1 MKHLQTVGR
10 YKIESVLGEGAM
22 GVVYKA
28 HDPIIKRT
36 VAIKLIKVDEGISEQ
51 EKKEFYERFY
61 REAQIA
67 GTLNHPNIVGIYDIG
82 EEQGIPY
89 IAMEFVEGETLSA
102 IIAKKGRLDPETC
115 VKLISQI
122 ASALDYAHK
131 KGIIH
136 RDIKPGN
143 ILVDKELKC
152 KIMDFGIAKLQ
163 NSSLT
168 QTGTFL
174 GTPSYA
180 SPEQIMEG
188 KVDHRSDIFSLG
200 IVTYEMLTGR
210 LPFKGQSLSSIL
222 YKIVHEPPAPVENV
236 QEIGFTRESWNEVFN
251 KVFAKNAEERYQ
263 SAKQFSNDLIR
274 AVKLTRSQKS
284 RIKDLL
290 SDTGL
295 DSSVSMIEKELARNE
310 YELIRAKEVSEKKPK
325 KKGSFV
331 FVFLIAVIVLF
342 AGVYYYTNGE
352 ILNKINSGLSQI
364 LPFNITMDVRV
375 ESEPTGADVYINDN
389 FVGKTPLTTKLSG
402 KDGEQKRIVL
412 KKEGYK
418 PINTT
423 FFFSKDTKNLKY
435 KLESMFTSMYVI
447 TEPPQAEVFLNGKD
461 VGKVTPCEIKI
472 NTSKKNM
479 LLFKAEGYKEK
490 TVVLNPGE
498 ILTNKVVLDVIRK
511 PSYLVLDTEFPVK
524 LYVRRNGSW
533 KYLGNFSD
541 GKTIKLESGTVKLK
555 VENKEYYYSQI
566 FIEELIGNKKTF
578 LKLPPLGFIRK
589 IDVAPLYAEV
599 YIDGISVGETP
610 IFNVKIVAGTHKI
623 KFVSPDDNKVKQITV
638 EVRADRELNIKEK
651 LL

>member
-10 YKIESVLGEGAM
+10 YKIESILGEGAM

-89 IAMEFVEGETLSA
+89 IAMEFVEGETLSS
-102 IIAKKGRLDPETC
+102 IIAKKGRLDLETC
-115 VKLISQI
+115 VKIVSQL

-143 ILVDKELKC
+143 ILIDQELKC

-200 IVTYEMLTGR
+200 IVTYEMLTGK
-210 LPFKGQSLSSIL
+210 LPFKGQTLSAIL
-222 YKIVHEPPAPVENV
+222 YKIVHEPPEPVENV
-236 QEIGFTRESWNEVFN
+236 HEIGFTEESWNEVFN
-251 KVFAKNAEERYQ
+251 RIFAKNPDERYQ

-310 YELIRAKEVSEKKPK
+310 YELIRAKEITEKKQSS
-325 KKGSFV
+325 KKGLF
-331 FVFLIAVIVLF
+331 FIVFLFVLIGAF
-342 AGVYYYTNGE
+342 AGGYYYTNGE
-352 ILNKINSGLSQI
+352 ILNNINEGLSQI
-364 LPFNITMDVRV
+364 LPFGITKEVRI
-375 ESEPTGADVYINDN
+375 ESDPLGADVYINDS
-389 FVGKTPLTTKLSG
+389 FVGKTPITVKLSG
-402 KDGEQKRIVL
+402 KNGEQKRIVL

-418 PINTT
+418 PVNKT
-423 FFFSKDTKNLKY
+423 FFFSKDTNNLKY
-435 KLESMFTSMYVI
+435 KLESLFTTMSIV
-447 TEPPQAEVFLNGKD
+447 TEPPQTTVFINGKESC
-461 VGKVTPCEIKI
+461 VTPCEIKI
-472 NTSKKNM
+472 NTSKKNI
-479 LLFKAEGYKEK
+479 LLFKAEGYKDK
-490 TVVLNPGE
+490 TIVLNPGE
-498 ILTNKVVLDVIRK
+498 ILTSKVVLEVIK
-511 PSYLVLDTEFPVK
+511 QPSYLVIDTEFPVK
-524 LYVRRNGSW
+524 LYIRRNGKW
-533 KYLGNFSD
+533 KYLGEFTN
-541 GKTIKLESGTVKLK
+541 GKSIKLEAGTVKLK
-555 VENKEYYYSQI
+555 VENMKYFYRQI
-566 FIEELIGNKKTF
+566 FVEELIGNKKTV
-578 LKLPPLGFIRK
+578 LKLPPLGIIHK

-623 KFVSPDDNKVKQITV
+623 KFVSPGDNKVKEISV
-638 EVRADRELNIKEK
+638 EVRADKELNIKEK

>member
-10 YKIESVLGEGAM
+10 YKIESILGEGAM

-28 HDPIIKRT
+28 QDPIIKRT

-89 IAMEFVEGETLSA
+89 IAMEFVEGETLSS
-102 IIAKKGRLDPETC
+102 IIARRGRLDAETC
-115 VKLISQI
+115 VKIVSQL

-143 ILVDKELKC
+143 ILVDKDLKC

-200 IVTYEMLTGR
+200 IVTYEMLTGK
-210 LPFKGQSLSSIL
+210 LPFRGQNLSSIL

-236 QEIGFTRESWNEVFN
+236 YEIGFTEESWNSVFQ
-251 KVFAKNAEERYQ
+251 KVFAKNPEERYQ

-290 SDTGL
+290 SETGL

-310 YELIRAKEVSEKKPK
+310 YELIRAKELSENKPK
-325 KKGSFV
+325 KRGMFV
-331 FVFLIAVIVLF
+331 VVLLF
-342 AGVYYYTNGE
+342 IIIGILAGGYYYTNGE
-352 ILNKINSGLSQI
+352 ILNNINDGLSQI
-364 LPFNITMDVRV
+364 LPFTFSRQVRI
-375 ESEPTGADVYINDN
+375 ESEPSGADVYINGS
-389 FVGKTPLTTKLSG
+389 FVGKTPITAKISG
-402 KDGEQKRIVL
+402 KNGEQKRIVL

-418 PINTT
+418 PVDAT
-423 FFFSKDTKNLKY
+423 FFFSKDLRNLKY
-435 KLESMFTSMYVI
+435 KLQSLYTTMSVV
-447 TEPPQAEVFLNGKD
+447 TEPPKATVFINGKESC
-461 VGKVTPCEIKI
+461 VTPCEIKI
-472 NTSKKNM
+472 NTSKENT
-479 LLFKAEGYKEK
+479 LLFKAEGYKDK
-490 TVVLNPGE
+490 TIVLKPGE
-498 ILTNKVVLDVIRK
+498 ILTQKVILEVIK
-511 PSYLVLDTEFPVK
+511 EPSFLVLDTEFPVK
-524 LYVRRNGSW
+524 LYVKENGAW
-533 KYLGNFSD
+533 KYKGQFSS
-541 GKTIKLESGTVKLK
+541 GKKVKLNSGTVKIM
-555 VENKEYYYSQI
+555 VENKKYFYKQV
-566 FIEELIGNKKTF
+566 FVEELVGNKTTI
-578 LKLPPLGFIRK
+578 LRLPPLGLIKK

-610 IFNVKIVAGTHKI
+610 IFNIKIVAGTHKI
-623 KFVSPDDNKVKQITV
+623 KFVSPSDNKVKEITV
-638 EVRADRELNIKEK
+638 EVRADKELVVKEK

>member
-10 YKIESVLGEGAM
+10 YKIEAILGEGAM

-28 HDPIIKRT
+28 QDPIIKRT

-89 IAMEFVEGETLSA
+89 IAMEFVEGETLSS
-102 IIAKKGRLDPETC
+102 IIAKRGRLDLETC
-115 VKLISQI
+115 VKIVSQI

-200 IVTYEMLTGR
+200 IVTYEMLTGK
-210 LPFKGQSLSSIL
+210 LPFKGQTLSSIL
-222 YKIVHEPPAPVENV
+222 YKIVHEPPEPVENV
-236 QEIGFTRESWNEVFN
+236 QEIGFTEESWNEVFN
-251 KVFAKNAEERYQ
+251 KVFAKNPEERYQ

-274 AVKLTRSQKS
+274 AVKLTRSQKT

-310 YELIRAKEVSEKKPK
+310 YELIRAKEVTEKKPK
-325 KKGSFV
+325 KRGGF
-331 FVFLIAVIVLF
+331 FLILIFIIMGIF
-342 AGVYYYTNGE
+342 AGGYYYTNGE
-352 ILNKINSGLSQI
+352 ILNNINEGLSQI
-364 LPFNITMDVRV
+364 LPFNISREVRI
-375 ESEPTGADVYINDN
+375 ESEPAGADVYINDN
-389 FVGKTPLTTKLSG
+389 FVGKTPITTRLSG

-412 KKEGYK
+412 KKEGFK
-418 PINTT
+418 PVNST
-423 FFFSKDTKNLKY
+423 FFFSKDLKKLKY
-435 KLESMFTSMYVI
+435 TLQSLYTTMSVV
-447 TEPPQAEVFLNGKD
+447 TEPPQTTVFVNGKESC
-461 VGKVTPCEIKI
+461 VTPCEIKI
-472 NTSKKNM
+472 DTSKENV
-479 LLFKAEGYKEK
+479 LLFKAEGYKDK
-490 TVVLNPGE
+490 TIVLKPGE
-498 ILTNKVVLDVIRK
+498 ILTNKVVLDVIK
-511 PSYLVLDTEFPVK
+511 QPAYLVLDTEFPVK
-524 LYVRRNGSW
+524 LYLKTNKGW
-533 KYLGNFSD
+533 KYLGNFSG
-541 GKTIKLESGTVKLK
+541 GKTVKLEAGTVKLK
-555 VENKEYYYSQI
+555 VENKQYFYSQV
-566 FIEELIGNKKTF
+566 FIEELMGNKKNY

-610 IFNVKIVAGTHKI
+610 IFNIKIVAGTHKI
-623 KFVSPDDNKVKQITV
+623 KFVSPDNNKVKEITV
-638 EVRADRELNIKEK
+638 EVRADKELNIKEK
-651 LL
+651 LI

>member
-10 YKIESVLGEGAM
+10 YKIESILGEGAM

-28 HDPIIKRT
+28 QDPIIKRT

-89 IAMEFVEGETLSA
+89 IAMEFVEGETLSS
-102 IIAKKGRLDPETC
+102 IIAKKGRLDLETC
-115 VKLISQI
+115 VKIVSQI

-174 GTPSYA
+174 GTPSYS

-200 IVTYEMLTGR
+200 IVTYEMLTGK
-210 LPFKGQSLSSIL
+210 LPFRGQTLSSIL
-222 YKIVHEPPAPVENV
+222 YKIVHEPPESVENV
-236 QEIGFTRESWNEVFN
+236 QQIGFTEESWNEVFN
-251 KVFAKNAEERYQ
+251 KVFAKNPENRYQ

-284 RIKDLL
+284 RIKELL
-290 SDTGL
+290 SETGL

-310 YELIRAKEVSEKKPK
+310 YELIRAKEVTEKKHK
-325 KKGSFV
+325 RKGGFFFV
-331 FVFLIAVIVLF
+331 ILMVIIALF
-342 AGVYYYTNGE
+342 AAGYYYTNGE
-352 ILNKINSGLSQI
+352 IMRNINEGLSQI
-364 LPFNITMDVRV
+364 LPFNMTREVRI
-375 ESEPTGADVYINDN
+375 ESNPEGADVFIDN
-389 FVGKTPLTTKLSG
+389 NFIGKTPITVKLSG
-402 KDGEQKRIVL
+402 KNGEQKKIVL
-412 KKEGYK
+412 KKDGYK
-418 PINTT
+418 PVNST
-423 FFFSKDTKNLKY
+423 FFFSKELSKLQY
-435 KLESMFTSMYVI
+435 RLESLFTTMSVV
-447 TEPPQAEVFLNGKD
+447 TEPPQTTVFVNGEESC
-461 VGKVTPCEIKI
+461 VTPCEVKI
-472 NTSKKNM
+472 NTSQQNV
-479 LLFKAEGYKEK
+479 LVFKADGYKDK
-490 TVVLNPGE
+490 TIVLKPGE
-498 ILTNKVVLDVIRK
+498 ILTEKVVLEVIKK
-511 PSYLVLDTEFPVK
+511 PAYLVLDTEFPVK
-524 LYVRRNGSW
+524 LYVRKNGKW
-533 KYLGNFSD
+533 KYIGNFSN
-541 GKTIKLESGTVKLK
+541 GKTIKFEAGTVKLK
-555 VENKEYYYSQI
+555 VENKKFFYSQV
-566 FIEELIGNKKTF
+566 FSEELVGNKKTV
-578 LKLPPLGFIRK
+578 LKLPPLGLIKK

-610 IFNVKIVAGTHKI
+610 IFNIRIVAGTHKI
-623 KFVSPDDNKVKQITV
+623 KFVSPGDNKVKEIYV
-638 EVRADRELNIKEK
+638 EVRADRELIVKEK

>member
-89 IAMEFVEGETLSA
+89 IAMEFVEGETLSS
-102 IIAKKGRLDPETC
+102 IIAQKGRLDLETC
-115 VKLISQI
+115 VKIVSQL

-143 ILVDKELKC
+143 ILVDKELRC

-200 IVTYEMLTGR
+200 IVTYEMITGK
-210 LPFKGQSLSSIL
+210 LPFKGQSLSAIL
-222 YKIVHEPPAPVENV
+222 YKIVHEPPDPVENI
-236 QEIGFTRESWNEVFN
+236 QEIGFTEESWNEVFGRI
-251 KVFAKNAEERYQ
+251 FAKNPDERYQ

-310 YELIRAKEVSEKKPK
+310 YELIRAKEVTEKGPK
-325 KKGSFV
+325 KRGV
-331 FVFLIAVIVLF
+331 FVIVLLF
-342 AGVYYYTNGE
+342 LVIAAIAGGYYYTNGE
-352 ILNKINSGLSQI
+352 ILSKINDGLGQI
-364 LPFNITMDVRV
+364 LPFNITREVRI
-375 ESEPTGADVYINDN
+375 ESDPSGADVYINDN
-389 FVGKTPLTTKLSG
+389 FIGRTPVTTRLSG

-418 PINTT
+418 PVNTT
-423 FFFSKDTKNLKY
+423 FFFSKSTKKLNY
-435 KLESMFTSMYVI
+435 KLDSLFTLMSIVS
-447 TEPPQAEVFLNGKD
+447 EPPQATVFINGKESC
-461 VGKVTPCEIKI
+461 VTPCEVKI
-472 NTSKKNM
+472 NTSKTNI
-479 LLFKAEGYKEK
+479 LLFKADGYRDK
-490 TVVLNPGE
+490 TIVLKPGE
-498 ILTNKVVLDVIRK
+498 ILTNKVFLKVIK
-511 PSYLVLDTEFPVK
+511 EPAYLMVDTEFPVK
-524 LYVRRNGSW
+524 LYVRKKGSW
-533 KYLGNFSD
+533 KFLSNCTD
-541 GKTIKLESGTVKLK
+541 GKTVKLEAGTVKIM
-555 VENKEYYYSQI
+555 VENRKYFYKQV
-566 FIEELIGNKKTF
+566 FVEELIGNKKTI
-578 LKLPPLGFIRK
+578 LKLPPLGVIRK

-610 IFNVKIVAGTHKI
+610 IFNIKIATGTHKV
-623 KFVSPDDNKVKQITV
+623 KFVNPDDNKVKEITV
-638 EVRADRELNIKEK
+638 EVRADKELTIKEK

>member
-1 MKHLQTVGR
+1 MKHLRTVGR

-22 GVVYKA
+22 GVVYRA

-89 IAMEFVEGETLSA
+89 IAMEFVEGETLAS
-102 IIAKKGRLDPETC
+102 IIAKKGKLDVETC
-115 VKLISQI
+115 IKIVSQL

-200 IVTYEMLTGR
+200 IVTYEMITGT

-236 QEIGFTRESWNEVFN
+236 QEIGFTEDSWNAVFN
-251 KVFAKNAEERYQ
+251 KVFAKNPDERYQ

-274 AVKLTRSQKS
+274 AVKLTRSQKT
-284 RIKDLL
+284 RIKELL

-310 YELIRAKEVSEKKPK
+310 YEMIRAKEVSEKKTTRK
-325 KKGSFV
+325 S
-331 FVFLIAVIVLF
+331 VIIWVVLLLALVGF
-342 AGVYYYTNGE
+342 AGGYYYTNGE
-352 ILNKINSGLSQI
+352 IINSINESLGEI
-364 LPFNITMDVRV
+364 LPFTLKKRVRI
-375 ESEPTGADVYINDN
+375 ESEPQGADIYINDQYM
-389 FVGKTPLTTKLSG
+389 GRTPATVILKG

-412 KKEGYK
+412 KRDGYK
-418 PINTT
+418 PVDTN
-423 FFFSKDTKNLKY
+423 FFFAKDLKKLHY
-435 KLESMFTSMYVI
+435 KLESLYTTMSIVTD
-447 TEPPQAEVFLNGKD
+447 PPQTTVFINGKSSC
-461 VGKVTPCEIKI
+461 VTPCEVKI
-472 NTSKKNM
+472 DTSRENV
-479 LLFKAEGYKEK
+479 LVFKAEGYRDK
-490 TVVLNPGE
+490 TIVLKPGE
-498 ILTNKVVLDVIRK
+498 ILTSKVVLDVIRI
-511 PSYLVLDTEFPVK
+511 PGYLVLDTEFPVK
-524 LYVRRNGSW
+524 LYVLKRGRW
-533 KYLGNFSD
+533 KYLGEFKNANSVQLD
-541 GKTIKLESGTVKLK
+541 AGTVKLR
-555 VENKEYYYSQI
+555 VENKKYFYDQV
-566 FIEELIGNKKTF
+566 FMEEIVGHKKTT
-578 LKLPPLGFIRK
+578 LKLPPLGIIKK

-610 IFNVKIVAGTHKI
+610 IFNIRVVAGTHKI
-623 KFVSPDDNKVKQITV
+623 KFVNPDDNSVKEKTI
-638 EVRADRELNIKEK
+638 EVRADRELVIKEK
-651 LL
+651 LR

>member
-10 YKIESVLGEGAM
+10 YKIESILGEGAM

-28 HDPIIKRT
+28 QDPIIKRT

-89 IAMEFVEGETLSA
+89 IAMEFVEGETLSS
-102 IIAKKGRLDPETC
+102 IIAKKGRLDLETC
-115 VKLISQI
+115 VKIVSQI

-174 GTPSYA
+174 GTPSYS

-200 IVTYEMLTGR
+200 IVTYEMLTGK
-210 LPFKGQSLSSIL
+210 LPFRGQTLSSIL
-222 YKIVHEPPAPVENV
+222 YKIVHEPPESVENV
-236 QEIGFTRESWNEVFN
+236 QQIGFTEESWNEVFN
-251 KVFAKNAEERYQ
+251 KVFAKDPENRYQ

-284 RIKDLL
+284 RIKELL
-290 SDTGL
+290 SETGL

-310 YELIRAKEVSEKKPK
+310 YELIRAKEVTEKKHK
-325 KKGSFV
+325 RKGGFFFV
-331 FVFLIAVIVLF
+331 ILMVVIALF
-342 AGVYYYTNGE
+342 AAGYYYTNGE
-352 ILNKINSGLSQI
+352 IMSNINEGLSQI
-364 LPFNITMDVRV
+364 LPFNMTREVRI
-375 ESEPTGADVYINDN
+375 ESNPEGADVFIDNN
-389 FVGKTPLTTKLSG
+389 FVGKTPITVKLSG
-402 KDGEQKRIVL
+402 KNGEQKKIVL

-418 PINTT
+418 PVNST
-423 FFFSKDTKNLKY
+423 FFFSKELSKLQY
-435 KLESMFTSMYVI
+435 RLESLFTTMSVV
-447 TEPPQAEVFLNGKD
+447 TEPPQTTVIVNGEESC
-461 VGKVTPCEIKI
+461 VTPCEVKI
-472 NTSKKNM
+472 NTSQQNV
-479 LLFKAEGYKEK
+479 LVFKADGYKDK
-490 TVVLNPGE
+490 TIVLKPGE
-498 ILTNKVVLDVIRK
+498 ILTEKVVLEVIK
-511 PSYLVLDTEFPVK
+511 QPAYLILDTEFPVR
-524 LYVRRNGSW
+524 LYVRKNGKW
-533 KYLGNFSD
+533 KYIGNFSN
-541 GKTIKLESGTVKLK
+541 GKTIKFEAGTIKLK
-555 VENKEYYYSQI
+555 VENKKFFYSQV
-566 FIEELIGNKKTF
+566 FSEELVGNKKTV
-578 LKLPPLGFIRK
+578 LKLPPLGLIKK

-610 IFNVKIVAGTHKI
+610 IFNIKIVAGTHKI
-623 KFVSPDDNKVKQITV
+623 KFVSPGDNKVKEIYV
-638 EVRADRELNIKEK
+638 EVRADRELIVKEK

>member
-10 YKIESVLGEGAM
+10 YKIQSVLGEGAM

-28 HDPIIKRT
+28 EDPIIKRT

-89 IAMEFVEGETLSA
+89 IAMEFVEGETLSS
-102 IIAKKGRLDPETC
+102 IIAKRGRLDVETC
-115 VKLISQI
+115 VKIVSQL

-188 KVDHRSDIFSLG
+188 KIDHRSDIFSLG
-200 IVTYEMLTGR
+200 IVTYEMMTGK
-210 LPFKGQSLSSIL
+210 LPFRGSSLSSIL

-236 QEIGFTRESWNEVFN
+236 QEIGFTEESWNEVFN
-251 KVFAKNAEERYQ
+251 RVFAKNPEDRYQ

-274 AVKLTRSQKS
+274 AIKLTRSQKT
-284 RIKDLL
+284 RIKELL

-310 YELIRAKEVSEKKPK
+310 YELIRAKEVSEKKGK
-325 KKGSFV
+325 RKSTW
-331 FVFLIAVIVLF
+331 FLLFLLLLTGIF
-342 AGVYYYTNGE
+342 AGGYYYTNGE
-352 ILNKINSGLSQI
+352 ILNNINEGLNQF
-364 LPFNITMDVRV
+364 LPFSMTRQVVI
-375 ESEPTGADVYINDN
+375 ESEPSGADIYIDDN
-389 FVGKTPLTTKLSG
+389 FMGKTPVTVKLSG
-402 KDGEQKRIVL
+402 KNGEQKRIVL

-418 PINTT
+418 PVSST
-423 FFFSKDTKNLKY
+423 FFFSNDLKKLDY
-435 KLESMFTSMYVI
+435 KLESLLTSMNVV
-447 TEPPQAEVFLNGKD
+447 TEPPQATVIVNGEESCI
-461 VGKVTPCEIKI
+461 TPCEVKI
-472 NTSKKNM
+472 NTSQENV
-479 LLFKAEGYKEK
+479 LVFKADGYKEK
-490 TVVLNPGE
+490 TIVLKPGE
-498 ILTNKVVLDVIRK
+498 ILTNKVVLDVIRE
-511 PSYLVLDTEFPVK
+511 PGFLVVDSEFPVK
-524 LYVRRNGSW
+524 LYV
-533 KYLGNFSD
+533 KQD
-541 GKTIKLESGTVKLK
+541 GKWKFLGTFSNRQSVKLEAGTVKLR
-555 VENKEYYYSQI
+555 VENKKYFYRQT
-566 FIEELIGNKKTF
+566 FIEEIVGNRKTV
-578 LKLPPLGFIRK
+578 LKLPPLGLIRK

-610 IFNVKIVAGTHKI
+610 IFNIKIATGTHRI
-623 KFVSPDDNKVKQITV
+623 KFVSPENNKVKEISV
-638 EVRADRELNIKEK
+638 EVRADKALEIKEK
-651 LL
+651 LR

>member
-10 YKIESVLGEGAM
+10 YKIESILGEGAM

-28 HDPIIKRT
+28 QDPIIKRT

-89 IAMEFVEGETLSA
+89 IAMEFVEGETLSS
-102 IIAKKGRLDPETC
+102 IIAKKGRLDLETC
-115 VKLISQI
+115 VKIVSQI

-174 GTPSYA
+174 GTPSYS

-200 IVTYEMLTGR
+200 IVTYEMLTGK
-210 LPFKGQSLSSIL
+210 LPFRGQTLSSIL
-222 YKIVHEPPAPVENV
+222 YKIVHEPPESVENV
-236 QEIGFTRESWNEVFN
+236 QQIGFTEESWNEVFN
-251 KVFAKNAEERYQ
+251 KVFAKDPENRYQ

-284 RIKDLL
+284 RIKELL
-290 SDTGL
+290 SETGL

-310 YELIRAKEVSEKKPK
+310 YELIRAKEVTEKKHK
-325 KKGSFV
+325 RKGGFFFV
-331 FVFLIAVIVLF
+331 ILMVVIALF
-342 AGVYYYTNGE
+342 AAGYYYTNGE
-352 ILNKINSGLSQI
+352 IMRNINEGLSQI
-364 LPFNITMDVRV
+364 LPFNMTREVRI
-375 ESEPTGADVYINDN
+375 ESNPEGADVFIDNN
-389 FVGKTPLTTKLSG
+389 FVGKTPITVKLSG
-402 KDGEQKRIVL
+402 KNGEQKKIVL

-418 PINTT
+418 PVNST
-423 FFFSKDTKNLKY
+423 FFFSKELSKLQY
-435 KLESMFTSMYVI
+435 RLESLFTTMSVV
-447 TEPPQAEVFLNGKD
+447 TEPPQTTVIVNGEESC
-461 VGKVTPCEIKI
+461 VTPCEVKI
-472 NTSKKNM
+472 NTSQQNV
-479 LLFKAEGYKEK
+479 LVFKADGYKDK
-490 TVVLNPGE
+490 TIVLKPGE
-498 ILTNKVVLDVIRK
+498 ILTEKVVLEVIK
-511 PSYLVLDTEFPVK
+511 QPAYLILDTEFPVR
-524 LYVRRNGSW
+524 LYVRKNGKW
-533 KYLGNFSD
+533 KYIGNFSN
-541 GKTIKLESGTVKLK
+541 GKTIKFEAGTIKLK
-555 VENKEYYYSQI
+555 VENKKFFYSQV
-566 FIEELIGNKKTF
+566 FSEELVGNKKTV
-578 LKLPPLGFIRK
+578 LKLPPLGLIKK

-610 IFNVKIVAGTHKI
+610 IFNIKIVAGTHKI
-623 KFVSPDDNKVKQITV
+623 KFVSPGDNKVKEIYV
-638 EVRADRELNIKEK
+638 EVRADRELIVKEK

>member
-28 HDPIIKRT
+28 QDPIIKRT

-89 IAMEFVEGETLSA
+89 IAMEFVEGETLSS
-102 IIAKKGRLDPETC
+102 ILAKKGRLDLETC
-115 VKLISQI
+115 VKIVSQI

-200 IVTYEMLTGR
+200 IVTYEMLTGK
-210 LPFKGQSLSSIL
+210 LPFKGQTLSAIL

-236 QEIGFTRESWNEVFN
+236 QEIGFTEESWNAVFN
-251 KVFAKNAEERYQ
+251 KVFAKNPEERYQ

-290 SDTGL
+290 SETGL

-310 YELIRAKEVSEKKPK
+310 YELIRAKEVTEKKPK
-325 KKGSFV
+325 KRGSFFIILLFIIIGV
-331 FVFLIAVIVLF
+331 F
-342 AGVYYYTNGE
+342 AGGYYYTNGE
-352 ILNKINSGLSQI
+352 ILNNINEGLSQI
-364 LPFNITMDVRV
+364 LPFNISKEIRI
-375 ESEPTGADVYINDN
+375 ESEPAGADVYIDDN
-389 FVGKTPLTTKLSG
+389 FVGKTPITTRLSG
-402 KDGEQKRIVL
+402 KNGEQKRIVL
-412 KKEGYK
+412 KKEGFK
-418 PINTT
+418 PVNAT
-423 FFFSKDTKNLKY
+423 FFFSKDLKKLKY
-435 KLESMFTSMYVI
+435 TLQSLYTTMSVV
-447 TEPPQAEVFLNGKD
+447 TEPPQTTVFINGKESC
-461 VGKVTPCEIKI
+461 VTPCEIKI
-472 NTSKKNM
+472 NTSKENI
-479 LLFKAEGYKEK
+479 LLFKAEGYKDK
-490 TVVLNPGE
+490 TIVLKPGE
-498 ILTNKVVLDVIRK
+498 ILTNKVVLDVIK
-511 PSYLVLDTEFPVK
+511 QPAYLVLDTEFPVK
-524 LYVRRNGSW
+524 LYVKTRSGW
-533 KYLGNFSD
+533 KYLGKFSD
-541 GKTIKLESGTVKLK
+541 GKTVKLEAGTVKLK
-555 VENKEYYYSQI
+555 VENKQYFYSQV
-566 FIEELIGNKKTF
+566 FIEELMGNKKNY

-610 IFNVKIVAGTHKI
+610 IFNIKIVAGTHRI
-623 KFVSPDDNKVKQITV
+623 KFVSPEDNKVKEITV
-638 EVRADRELNIKEK
+638 EVRADKELNIKEK
-651 LL
+651 LI